1 MSYYR
6 LDSRQD
12 TLVLISNAGFV
23 PEILYYGKRLDD
35 SADLETVAVLSQRPL
50 PYGGLD
56 KGESA
61 SCLPEAGRGFSGWP
75 GISAHRNGSETNT
88 QFVIDEVHNRDGGW
102 SFVCLDS
109 IAALRLTINIA
120 LDAETSVVSAD
131 TLLHN
136 SADEPLTLE
145 WLAAAS
151 LPAPPQ
157 CDEVQSIGGRWGK
170 EFQFAR
176 TALTDGL
183 FLSESRV
190 GRGSHHSFAGLAMC
204 EPAGD
209 DQRGDVIAVHLG
221 WSSNHRL
228 LVERLRDGSIQT
240 QVGELLMPGEQIIAG
255 NASYR
260 SPTAYLARSSS
271 GLNGIRRRFHA
282 HVRQHILPKNVATK
296 PRPVHFNTW
305 DALRFNHDRESMNEL
320 VSLAADVGVERF
332 VIDDGWFKGRHD
344 DTAGLGD
351 WTASPGKYPQG
362 LRPLADSVREQ
373 GMEFGLWVEPEMINR
388 NSDLFREHPDWVLGD
403 VRREQPL
410 GRNQYAL
417 DLTRVEIR
425 DYLLQQLTAL
435 IDDNHI
441 AYLKWDMNRDL
452 VHAVSGGRA
461 AAHRQAVAVYELIDQ
476 LRARFPTLEIEAC
489 SSGGARTDFEMCRR
503 TDRVWVSDCHDPNE
517 RQAMQQAFSLF
528 FPPEIMGSHVGPR
541 RCPVTRRS
549 HTVFFKAVTALFGS
563 FGIEADLRELNAGE
577 RTELAQFITLYRQHR
592 DWMHQGQ
599 LQYLGMPEDDWVVC
613 CNMSMDRRRAL
624 ISAAMTTVP
633 RHPVPDA
640 LRVPGLDNAIDYQV
654 RMIVPAIDGFVKQ
667 QPLLINGDWMQVS
680 ASLLANVGI
689 ALPALPP
696 ESAMLIEIQPA
707 TGT

>member
-1 MSYYR
+1 MSFYR
-6 LDSRQD
+6 LDSGQD
-12 TLVLISNAGFV
+12 TLVLISNAGAV
-23 PEILYYGKRLDD
+23 PEVFYYGPRLDD
-35 SADLETVAVLSQRPL
+35 SADLDTAAALSQRAL

-56 KGESA
+56 KEEPV
-61 SCLPEAGRGFSGWP
+61 SCLPEAGHGFSGWP
-75 GISAHRNGSETNT
+75 GISAHRNGGETNT

-102 SFVCLDS
+102 SFVCVDS
-109 IAALRLTINIA
+109 IADLSLTLNIA
-120 LDAETSVVSAD
+120 LDAQTSVVSVS
-131 TLLHN
+131 TLLQN
-136 SADEPLTLE
+136 LADEPLTLE

-151 LPAPPQ
+151 LPVAPQ

-176 TALTDGL
+176 TAITDGL

-204 EPAGD
+204 EPGISD
-209 DQRGDVIAVHLG
+209 ERGDVIAIHLG
-221 WSSNHRL
+221 WSGNHRL
-228 LVERLRDGSIQT
+228 LVERLRDGRLQT
-240 QVGELLMPGEQIIAG
+240 QVGELLMPGEQMIAG
-255 NASYR
+255 DACYR
-260 SPTAYLARSSS
+260 SPTAYMARSSS

-282 HVRQHILPKNVATK
+282 HLRQHILPGNVATK

-305 DALRFNHDRESMNEL
+305 DALRFNHDLESMNEL

-332 VIDDGWFKGRHD
+332 VIDDGWFEGRHD

-351 WTASPGKYPQG
+351 WTASPSKYPRG
-362 LRPLADSVREQ
+362 LLPLANSVREQ

-388 NSDLFREHPDWVLGD
+388 NSDLFRQHPDWVLGD

-417 DLTRVEIR
+417 DLTRAEIC
-425 DYLLQQLTAL
+425 DYLFEQLAVL
-435 IDDNHI
+435 IDDNRI

-461 AAHRQAVAVYELIDQ
+461 AAHRQTVAVYELIDR

-503 TDRVWVSDCHDPNE
+503 TDRVWVSDCHDPTE
-517 RQAMQQAFSLF
+517 RQTMQQAFSLF

-541 RCPVTRRS
+541 SCPVTHRS
-549 HTVFFKAVTALFGS
+549 HTIFFKAATALFGS
-563 FGIEADLRELNAGE
+563 FGIEADLRELNVKE
-577 RTELAQFITLYRQHR
+577 RAELAQFIALYRQHR

-599 LQYLGMPEDDWVVC
+599 LQYLDMPGNDFVVC
-613 CNMSMDRRRAL
+613 CNMAMDRRRAL

-633 RHPVPDA
+633 RHPVPDV
-640 LRVPGLDNAIDYQV
+640 LRVPGLDDEIDYQL
-654 RMIVPAIDGFVKQ
+654 RMIVPPIDSFVKQ
-667 QPLLINGDWMQVS
+667 QPSLIDGAWVQVS
-680 ASLLANVGI
+680 AGLLENVGI

-696 ESAMLIEIQPA
+696 QSAMLIEIQPA
-707 TGT
+707 TGI

>member
-6 LDSRQD
+6 LDSRKD
-12 TLVLISNAGFV
+12 TLVLVSNAGAV
-23 PEILYYGKRLDD
+23 PEVLYYGTRLDD
-35 SADLETVAVLSQRPL
+35 SADLDTVAVLSQRPL

-56 KGESA
+56 EEESV

-75 GISAHRNGSETNT
+75 GISAHRNGSETNS
-88 QFVIDEVHNRDGGW
+88 QFVIDAIHNRDNGW
-102 SFVCLDS
+102 SFVCVDS
-109 IAALRLTINIA
+109 IAGLRLTIDIT
-120 LDAETSVVSAD
+120 LDSQTSVVSAS

-136 SADEPLTLE
+136 LADEPLTLE

-151 LPAPPQ
+151 LPVPPH
-157 CDEVQSIGGRWGK
+157 CDQVLSIGGRWGK
-170 EFQFAR
+170 EFQFAH
-176 TALTDGL
+176 TTLNDGV

-204 EPAGD
+204 EPAVD
-209 DQRGDVIAVHLG
+209 DQRGDVIAIHLG

-228 LVERLRDGSIQT
+228 LVERLRGGCIQT

-255 NASYR
+255 NTSYR
-260 SPTAYLARSSS
+260 SPTAYLARSST

-282 HVRQHILPKNVATK
+282 HARQHILPENVTAK

-305 DALRFNHDRESMNEL
+305 DALRFNHDLESINEL
-320 VSLAADVGVERF
+320 VGLAADVGVERF

-351 WTASPGKYPQG
+351 WTASPSKYPQG
-362 LRPLADSVREQ
+362 LGPLADSVREQ

-388 NSDLFREHPDWVLGD
+388 NSDLFRQHPDWVLGD

-417 DLTRVEIR
+417 DLTRAEIC
-425 DYLLQQLTAL
+425 DYLFEQLAAL
-435 IDDNHI
+435 IDGNHI

-461 AAHRQAVAVYELIDQ
+461 AAHRQAVAVYELIDR
-476 LRARFPTLEIEAC
+476 LRARFPALEIEAC

-503 TDRVWVSDCHDPNE
+503 TDRVWVSDCHDPCE
-517 RQAMQQAFSLF
+517 RQTMQQAFSLF

-541 RCPVTRRS
+541 NCPVTHRS
-549 HTVFFKAVTALFGS
+549 HTIFFKAVTALFGS
-563 FGIEADLRELNAGE
+563 FGIEADLRELHAEE
-577 RTELAQFITLYRQHR
+577 RAELAQFIALYRQHR

-599 LQYLGMPEDDWVVC
+599 LHYLGMPGDDLVVC
-613 CNMSMDRRRAL
+613 CNMAMDRRRAL
-624 ISAAMTTVP
+624 ISAAMTKVP
-633 RHPVPDA
+633 RHPVPDV
-640 LRVPGLDNAIDYQV
+640 LRVPGLDDEIDYQV
-654 RMIVPAIDGFVKQ
+654 RMIVPPIDSFAKRQPPIIDGEWQ
-667 QPLLINGDWMQVS
+667 QVS
-680 ASLLANVGI
+680 ASLLANIGI
-689 ALPALPP
+689 ALPALAP

-707 TGT
+707 TKT